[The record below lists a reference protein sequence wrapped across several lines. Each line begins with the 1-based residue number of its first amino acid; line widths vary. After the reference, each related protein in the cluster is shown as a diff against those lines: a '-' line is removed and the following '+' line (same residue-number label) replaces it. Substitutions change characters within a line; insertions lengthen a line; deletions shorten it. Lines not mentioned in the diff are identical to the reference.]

1 MQIEAQ
7 ELIYIPD
14 VSMDTEMSYYPLL
27 PVRVK
32 KQISSPIKQK
42 QILAGD
48 SQRNVVCRYAVFCQ
62 HNALGVGKLNFLKQS
77 LIFTFLPVLKTH
89 YGLIPH
95 EFMLSDWPSKTFES
109 HTHTHTHAHTHP
121 FFPGNWEEMFIGS
134 FAACNIL

>member
-48 SQRNVVCRYAVFCQ
+48 SAEC
-62 HNALGVGKLNFLKQS
+62 S
-77 LIFTFLPVLKTH
+77 L
-89 YGLIPH
+89 
-95 EFMLSDWPSKTFES
+95 
-109 HTHTHTHAHTHP
+109 
-121 FFPGNWEEMFIGS
+121 
-134 FAACNIL
+134 